1 MKLSKRWAPAIIS
14 PAVIAAVALNPLQAN
29 AVDLPDLTPE
39 ELMVM
44 MQQAQPVEFSGTVLK
59 TSNLGLPALEL
70 SSVLSE
76 SEIEQMREKTP
87 EEFAS
92 FVPDV
97 IENNALTDAM
107 ELIAGEHRI
116 RVFVGETGV
125 RSQIL
130 DPMAQR
136 DFIASGNTVW
146 VYDSREQTAAYAE
159 IDEAQAQAS
168 KDEAMLRLD
177 AYAAEIGLDLTNPQA
192 VADYA
197 MAQVGDSS
205 EISVGTDHYHA
216 GRTAY
221 ELIITPNSDV
231 SLIASIVISID
242 SEYGIPLAVTV
253 NSTEQSEPA
262 MQIGFE
268 SISFQDQDESLFR
281 FTPPAGTTVT
291 NLNELGAQVKDM
303 EMFMSEEE
311 MAELEARSAAKPE
324 PTMIGDGW
332 DSVIH
337 MPASDSGELDMLSEG
352 LFAELMSDVDGG
364 KAFSTPVMNVLVT
377 DSGDIYAGAVTV
389 AHLLAVAK

>member
-44 MQQAQPVEFSGTVLK
+44 MQQAEPVEFSGTVLK

-70 SSVLSE
+70 SSMLSE

-116 RVFVGETGV
+116 RVYVGETGV

-159 IDEAQAQAS
+159 IDEARAKAS
-168 KDEAMLRLD
+168 KEEAMLRLD
-177 AYAAEIGLDLTNPQA
+177 TYAAEIGLDLTNPQA
-192 VADYA
+192 VAEYA

-205 EISVGTDHYHA
+205 QVSVGTDHYHA

-242 SEYGIPLAVTV
+242 SEFGIPLAVTV

-268 SISFQDQDESLFR
+268 SISFQDQDESLFS

-291 NLNELGAQVKDM
+291 NLNELGAQAKDM

-311 MAELEARSAAKPE
+311 MAELEAKTAAKPE
-324 PTMIGDGW
+324 PTMIGDSW

-337 MPASDSGELDMLSEG
+337 MPARDSGELDMLSEG

-364 KAFSTPVMNVLVT
+364 KVFSTPVMNVLVT